1 MTSKA
6 TAYFSRK
13 MLITVAFGFSSGL
26 PLALV
31 FGTLSLWLK
40 DYSIAYR
47 TIGAFSLLR
56 LPYSFKWL
64 WAPLVETYRLP
75 LFCRLGKRRG
85 WALLSQLGLLFSLVW
100 LSALSPADSILAM
113 AAAAFCVSLFSAT
126 QDIVLDAFRVELFRT
141 NQEGEINGATM
152 YVLGYRLGNVVSGA
166 GAIGLAAVMPWNQV
180 YFINALLLA
189 AGIAA
194 VLTAREP
201 ADRNEET
208 SVCKEVICESWEENG
223 GNAAAKEERKEKTAG
238 AHLTAGKTGIFC
250 VMP

>member
-1 MTSKA
+1 
-6 TAYFSRK
+6 
-13 MLITVAFGFSSGL
+13 
-26 PLALV
+26 
-31 FGTLSLWLK
+31 
-40 DYSIAYR
+40 
-47 TIGAFSLLR
+47 
-56 LPYSFKWL
+56 
-64 WAPLVETYRLP
+64 
-75 LFCRLGKRRG
+75 
-85 WALLSQLGLLFSLVW
+85 
-100 LSALSPADSILAM
+100 M

-208 SVCKEVICESWEENG
+208 SVCKEVICESREENG

>member
-75 LFCRLGKRRG
+75 LFAGWGKG
-85 WALLSQLGLLFSLVW
+85 
-100 LSALSPADSILAM
+100 
-113 AAAAFCVSLFSAT
+113 
-126 QDIVLDAFRVELFRT
+126 
-141 NQEGEINGATM
+141 
-152 YVLGYRLGNVVSGA
+152 GA
-166 GAIGLAAVMPWNQV
+166 GHCYLSW
-180 YFINALLLA
+180 
-189 AGIAA
+189 
-194 VLTAREP
+194 
-201 ADRNEET
+201 DCC
-208 SVCKEVICESWEENG
+208 SV
-223 GNAAAKEERKEKTAG
+223 
-238 AHLTAGKTGIFC
+238 
-250 VMP
+250 